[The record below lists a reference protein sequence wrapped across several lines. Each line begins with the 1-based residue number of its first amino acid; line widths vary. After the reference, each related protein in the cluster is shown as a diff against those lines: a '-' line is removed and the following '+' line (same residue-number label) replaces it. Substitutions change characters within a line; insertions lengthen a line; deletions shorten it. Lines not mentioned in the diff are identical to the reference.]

1 MTKKIVKKSAKKA
14 AKKATKKIV
23 KKAVKKTT
31 KKATAGKQEIPLTPI
46 WEAAVANDWNTVK
59 ELLQRDPSL
68 IDVTGEYYR
77 YEMSLLHLAIKLNPD
92 IELVKYL
99 VSLGA
104 DINAEFTFINYKDKT
119 YKIARCTPPP
129 LHWAA
134 WHNSNVDVLRFL
146 VSKGVDVNAVEN
158 EKGKFRGGDQNT
170 PLHYAA
176 RWNPNVKVLEYLIS
190 AGAKINAKGSWD
202 YTPLHYAAQD
212 NSNIEVLEYLIS
224 AGADVHAKDDM
235 GSGTPLDVARTEEAK
250 HILREAMGQVYEKK
264 NMTKKTEQQTA
275 NAEQVD
281 IDANQSSNNRPT
293 LTGVVLPPLD
303 EWDMSVLLDWAIQS
317 KPLEFIKYLVEQG
330 VNAKV
335 IDECVL
341 SDSLHCATCLGRA
354 GWEDCLDVVQCLI
367 SAGADV
373 NAKNCVGE
381 TPLHQ
386 SAIRNYKSID
396 VLQYLI
402 EQGAD
407 PHVKDD
413 DGKTPLD
420 VANGEETKRI
430 LREAMG
436 LE

>member
-1 MTKKIVKKSAKKA
+1 
-14 AKKATKKIV
+14 
-23 KKAVKKTT
+23 
-31 KKATAGKQEIPLTPI
+31 
-46 WEAAVANDWNTVK
+46 
-59 ELLQRDPSL
+59 
-68 IDVTGEYYR
+68 
-77 YEMSLLHLAIKLNPD
+77 MSLLHFAVVRNPD
-92 IELVKYL
+92 IELLKYL

-104 DINAEFTFINYKDKT
+104 NVNASFEVTIYNEKGRRACCLFT
-119 YKIARCTPPP
+119 PSP
-129 LHWAA
+129 LHLAVSD
-134 WHNSNVDVLRFL
+134 NRIEVLRFL
-146 VSKGVDVNAVEN
+146 VSN
-158 EKGKFRGGDQNT
+158 
-170 PLHYAA
+170 
-176 RWNPNVKVLEYLIS
+176 
-190 AGAKINAKGSWD
+190 
-202 YTPLHYAAQD
+202 
-212 NSNIEVLEYLIS
+212 
-224 AGADVHAKDDM
+224 GADVHAKDRD
-235 GSGTPLDVARTEEAK
+235 GKTPLDVARSEEAK
-250 HILREAMGQVYEKK
+250 RILREAMGQVYEKK

-281 IDANQSSNNRPT
+281 IDTNQSSNNRPT

-354 GWEDCLDVVQCLI
+354 GWEDCLEVVQCLI

-436 LE
+436 RG